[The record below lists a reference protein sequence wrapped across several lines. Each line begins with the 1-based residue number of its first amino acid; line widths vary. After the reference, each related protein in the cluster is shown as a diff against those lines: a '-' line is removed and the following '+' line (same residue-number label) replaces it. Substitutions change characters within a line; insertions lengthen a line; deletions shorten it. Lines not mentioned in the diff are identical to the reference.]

1 MPVPLGQFETTA
13 SGGDLAE
20 ADRRLSGEHSSDD
33 AASPGGT
40 LDRNSEDYNSVC
52 IGAGHAQP
60 AARRKSSGKFQLFS
74 RGSKSPA
81 SPKDPELS
89 AGSGMNSGSDS
100 GPPADIEYTNVCIGA
115 NHSQPA
121 ARRQQR
127 SSKSLLAK
135 GQGSSGSGACFGPGV
150 QEALATS
157 GGSASGSGAAWA
169 KCPPLAVPQL
179 GSWGLWV
186 ARLLRLLGAHLVALG
201 SSALPGRGPA
211 TGVPATDAQLL
222 VSEPPM
228 SPPLTHPG
236 WVLDL
241 TCLSHLTAFDPSRRH
256 VEPPRSRAQAELRP
270 AEARAGRRPAAGAG
284 QPVEP

>member
-89 AGSGMNSGSDS
+89 AGAGMNSGSDS

-127 SSKSLLAK
+127 SSKGLLAK

-157 GGSASGSGAAWA
+157 GGSASGSGAACST
-169 KCPPLAVPQL
+169 CPPWQCPSLAVPQL
-179 GSWGLWV
+179 GLTLTLTLTALGSAP
-186 ARLLRLLGAHLVALG
+186 ARLPGALG
-201 SSALPGRGPA
+201 SSAP
-211 TGVPATDAQLL
+211 VPPQD
-222 VSEPPM
+222 
-228 SPPLTHPG
+228 
-236 WVLDL
+236 
-241 TCLSHLTAFDPSRRH
+241 
-256 VEPPRSRAQAELRP
+256 
-270 AEARAGRRPAAGAG
+270 AAGG
-284 QPVEP
+284 SG

>member
-74 RGSKSPA
+74 RGSKSPT

-157 GGSASGSGAAWA
+157 GGSASGSGTWN
-169 KCPPLAVPQL
+169 P
-179 GSWGLWV
+179 
-186 ARLLRLLGAHLVALG
+186 
-201 SSALPGRGPA
+201 
-211 TGVPATDAQLL
+211 
-222 VSEPPM
+222 
-228 SPPLTHPG
+228 
-236 WVLDL
+236 LDL
-241 TCLSHLTAFDPSRRH
+241 VRK
-256 VEPPRSRAQAELRP
+256 RSS
-270 AEARAGRRPAAGAG
+270 G
-284 QPVEP
+284 QPKLEQPQAMSSSTPIPAPSPAPTPGQRTPSGVQVRHGPRD